1 MSRIGRIQDK
11 LGRTSIDLLV
21 LKEQGNI
28 VYAIDYEQ
36 PLSGMLLIPKSGE
49 AKLLTTPLESVNLPQ
64 SVNGVKI
71 VKLERGERYLQRLL
85 KKEEDDLKYVEF
97 DSLETQEALKLEKGL
112 HALVKTGNR
121 MVKEMRMVKDAREI
135 DKMRKAAEIASLA
148 VGETLN
154 GLSEGVTEVEVACQ
168 YDSKIV
174 LKGALKPAFETIVAF
189 GENASNPHSIP
200 SSRRLR
206 QGDCMLID
214 AGADYLNYKSDITR
228 TMIFGEGLN
237 RNNIEELIEAVNK
250 SKKAAEEKAYPGVK
264 VCELDRRACE
274 VLEEYGLDKYFAHE
288 LGHGVGVDIHEPP
301 GISPL
306 NTEELKAG
314 NVITIEPGV
323 YMPSVGGV
331 RIEDTYLITD
341 SGPVKL
347 TF

>member
-1 MSRIGRIQDK
+1 MNRIGRIQDR
-11 LGRTSIDLLV
+11 LDRTGIDLLV
-21 LKEQGNI
+21 LKDQGNI

-36 PLSGMLLIPKSGE
+36 PISGMLLIPKSGE
-49 AKLLTTPLESVNLPQ
+49 AKLLTTLLESVNLSG
-64 SVNGVKI
+64 SVNEIKI

-85 KKEEDDLKYVEF
+85 KEKERSLKYVEF
-97 DSLETQEALKLEKGL
+97 DSLDMQEALKLGKEL
-112 HALVKTGNR
+112 PALVKTGNR
-121 MVKEMRMVKDAREI
+121 IVKEMRMVKDAKEI
-135 DKMRKAAEIASLA
+135 DRMRKAAEITSITL
-148 VGETLN
+148 GETLN
-154 GLSEGVTEVEVACQ
+154 ELNEGIAEVEVACQ

-189 GENASNPHSIP
+189 GENSSNPHATP
-200 SSRRLR
+200 SSRRLKK
-206 QGDCMLID
+206 GDSVLID
-214 AGADYLNYKSDITR
+214 AGADYLNYKSDLTR
-228 TMIFGEGLN
+228 TIIFGERSN
-237 RNNIEELIEAVNK
+237 RKNIEELIKAVEE

-274 VLEEYGLDKYFAHE
+274 VLEEYELDKYFAHG
-288 LGHGVGVDIHEPP
+288 LGHGVGLDIHESP
-301 GISPL
+301 GISPS

-323 YMPSVGGV
+323 YMPGVGGV

>member
-11 LGRTSIDLLV
+11 LSKTGIDLLV
-21 LKEQGNI
+21 LKDQANI

-36 PLSGMLLIPKSGE
+36 PLSGMLLIPKIGE

-85 KKEEDDLKYVEF
+85 KEKKDDLKYIEF
-97 DSLETQEALKLEKGL
+97 DSLEMQEALKLEKEM

-121 MVKEMRMVKDAREI
+121 MVRELRMVKDTREI
-135 DKMRKAAEIASLA
+135 DKMRKAAEIASLTLR
-148 VGETLN
+148 ETLN
-154 GLSEGVTEVEVACQ
+154 GLSEGVTEVEVARQ

-174 LKGALKPAFETIVAF
+174 FKGALKSAFETIVAF
-189 GENASNPHSIP
+189 GENSSNPHAIP
-200 SSRRLR
+200 SSRRLKR
-206 QGDCMLID
+206 GECVLID
-214 AGADYLNYKSDITR
+214 AGVDYLNYKSDLTR
-228 TMIFGEGLN
+228 TIIFGEHSN
-237 RNNIEELIEAVNK
+237 RKNIEELIEVVEE
-250 SKKAAEEKAYPGVK
+250 SKKAAEKKAFPGVK
-264 VCELDRRACE
+264 VCELDRCACE
-274 VLEEYGLDKYFAHE
+274 VLEEYGLGKYFAHG
-288 LGHGVGVDIHEPP
+288 LGHGVGLDIHEPP
-301 GISPL
+301 AIHPL

-314 NVITIEPGV
+314 NIITIEPGV
-323 YMPSVGGV
+323 YMPGVGGV